1 MQHALIVFLSSVA
14 YAATGSILLWAGYR
28 LFDRLTPGDAH
39 SKIFDKGN
47 QAVAI
52 LVGAFVLGLAIVIA
66 AAMVG

>member
-39 SKIFDKGN
+39 SKIFDEGN